1 MLLLVTTLIVA
12 SGSLGAREEVPVT
25 STASAPFVLGVNE
38 GVSVPRRLLD
48 RGLADDALARML
60 RDDARALVALGATHV
75 RAHTGA
81 FPRTS
86 MSELDAT
93 SQAQADLWLRV
104 VQEVGLVPVMM
115 VSPWPANR
123 TREATPTYLP
133 ADLDAFEA
141 YVRAQV
147 ERYDGDGVADMPGLR
162 GPVRHWEVDN
172 EPDLKHRGHP
182 RGAGRSAGRE
192 NDDFCA
198 PEQYAKVLVA
208 AARGIRAAS
217 SEARVLAPGL
227 FAPDRESAYLDA
239 VLAMPGARA
248 AIDVASLH
256 TYAEDGGERL
266 VASIVAV
273 RARLPDV
280 PIWVTE
286 TSASSE
292 HDEERQARLVVALVA
307 RSAEAGASALF
318 WHTLADPP
326 PAVRAQARGLVHNSL
341 YEVTTPGALR
351 EKPAAAVYRRLTE
364 VLRAHPVRRAVAEG
378 EGLTRLDDGS
388 VLLWQGERP
397 ASGGGMDLRTGKV
410 LQAGATARA
419 PAWLQ
424 REP

>member
-1 MLLLVTTLIVA
+1 MVLLTVVLLVV
-12 SGSLGAREEVPVT
+12 SGSLRARDEVPA
-25 STASAPFVLGVNE
+25 TAAASDPFVLGVNE

-48 RGLADDALARML
+48 GGLADDMLERML
-60 RDDARALVALGATHV
+60 RDDARALVAIGATHV

-93 SQAQADLWLRV
+93 SQAQSDLWVQV
-104 VQEVGLVPVMM
+104 VQEAGLVPVLM

-123 TREATPTYLP
+123 TREATSTYLP

-141 YVRAQV
+141 YVRGQV
-147 ERYDGDGVADMPGLR
+147 ERYDGDGVGDMPGLR
-162 GPVRHWEVDN
+162 GPVRYWEVDN
-172 EPDLKHRGHP
+172 EPDLKHHGHP
-182 RGAGRSAGRE
+182 QGLDAARE
-192 NDDFCA
+192 GDDFCA
-198 PEQYAKVLVA
+198 PKDYAKVLVA
-208 AARGIRAAS
+208 AARAIRAAS

-239 VLAMPGARA
+239 VLASPGARD

-266 VASIVAV
+266 VASVRAV
-273 RARLPDV
+273 RARLPGV

-286 TSASSE
+286 TSASSQ
-292 HDEERQARLVVALVA
+292 HDEDRQARLVVALVA

-326 PAVRAQARGLVHNSL
+326 PAVRARARGLVHNSL
-341 YEVTTPGALR
+341 HEVTGPGTLR
-351 EKPAAAVYRRLTE
+351 EKPAARVYRHLAE
-364 VLRAHPVRRAVAEG
+364 VLRAHPLRQAVPDG

-388 VLLWQGERP
+388 ALLWRGERLAP
-397 ASGGGMDLRTGKV
+397 GGGTDLRTGEI
-410 LQAGATARA
+410 LPAGATARA

-424 REP
+424 RAP